1 MAESQRYHGGMNVV
15 TESQNPKFSEKKTIH
30 VLFTEATVG
39 WVFIL
44 LELKHLSNTDNICT
58 FVLFFNHVSIS

>member
-1 MAESQRYHGGMNVV
+1 MKSQQASDIKKKDGQWLNPRDTTEGMNII
-15 TESQNPKFSEKKTIH
+15 TESQNPTFTVEKTIH

-44 LELKHLSNTDNICT
+44 PQLKPYP
-58 FVLFFNHVSIS
+58 